1 MQVLAHARRI
11 LLSTICLY
19 HHHLIPLRVL
29 VCFVLCFF
37 FLLLRPRASALTT
50 TSLLEVVLSVNG
62 WSRARRAV
70 SPIFNRDSPLH
81 LILRLLSFLISA
93 FSREPGNGNLLFI
106 LRFCNYQLPS
116 YTSIRRRLSLSLSFV
131 CVLFIYFLI
140 FIDYS
145 SRPLPNHRLFFTEW
159 HELRD
164 ICSFSS
170 YCTCVKGLILYLFY
184 PIIHFSASNG
194 TNRAWRPA
202 LGFLLASPFWM
213 MLCGTTIVWHGYG
226 YGHFLMA
233 KAHRSLLPISLHSL
247 SFLFF
252 FFWVIFPT
260 LS

>member
-116 YTSIRRRLSLSLSFV
+116 YTSIRRRLSLSLSHLSVSFS
-131 CVLFIYFLI
+131 FIFL
-140 FIDYS
+140 YS
-145 SRPLPNHRLFFTEW
+145 SIIRLGHCLIIVYSSLNGMSYGIFVASVLIALV
-159 HELRD
+159 LRD
-164 ICSFSS
+164 SS
-170 YCTCVKGLILYLFY
+170 YI
-184 PIIHFSASNG
+184 FSTLSY
-194 TNRAWRPA
+194 TSRPA
-202 LGFLLASPFWM
+202 MERTEHGVRLLGFYLHLLF
-213 MLCGTTIVWHGYG
+213 G
-226 YGHFLMA
+226 
-233 KAHRSLLPISLHSL
+233 
-247 SFLFF
+247 
-252 FFWVIFPT
+252 
-260 LS
+260 

>member
-1 MQVLAHARRI
+1 MSLVFHSISGSCGMRLSPLLILLFLSSLFVFVLFFVFFCLIAWGLGRTSTIPFFFFFSSRIVFFGRIAFQVIVKFVSLLWSVVQVLAHARRI

-29 VCFVLCFF
+29 VRFVLCFF

-116 YTSIRRRLSLSLSFV
+116 YTSIRRRLSLSLSLICLCPFH
-131 CVLFIYFLI
+131 LFSYI
-140 FIDYS
+140 
-145 SRPLPNHRLFFTEW
+145 HRLF
-159 HELRD
+159 
-164 ICSFSS
+164 
-170 YCTCVKGLILYLFY
+170 V
-184 PIIHFSASNG
+184 SA
-194 TNRAWRPA
+194 TA
-202 LGFLLASPFWM
+202 
-213 MLCGTTIVWHGYG
+213 
-226 YGHFLMA
+226 
-233 KAHRSLLPISLHSL
+233 
-247 SFLFF
+247 
-252 FFWVIFPT
+252 
-260 LS
+260 